1 MFQCM
6 TSRSLGLVGRAQ
18 GFSFSLPG
26 FCFILMSFQLPPC
39 SNVGVCYSLV
49 KNSTFACLVTTSSCS
64 CKHHVLPKKLL
75 RERTGFLGLL
85 EADGV
90 LAALPR
96 FTTALQVSRNMQH
109 HCQPEPAPV
118 ADLKTVSWELSEM
131 KLSQLKSTFPVSS
144 QPLEK
149 PYFFFPEEKAE
160 PYLQSPLLFPHRS
173 FLIGLFLHGR
183 KSKRKSLQSHQL
195 LEQFYDFLGKVLQ
208 CWI

>member
-1 MFQCM
+1 M

-85 EADGV
+85 EAEGV

-118 ADLKTVSWELSEM
+118 ADLKTVSFRNETVPTQIHLP
-131 KLSQLKSTFPVSS
+131 SQLSALRKTLFLFPRRESRTLPAKPSAFSSSLFSDWPVSARKKR
-144 QPLEK
+144 QAKK
-149 PYFFFPEEKAE
+149 PPV
-160 PYLQSPLLFPHRS
+160 PPTS
-173 FLIGLFLHGR
+173 
-183 KSKRKSLQSHQL
+183 
-195 LEQFYDFLGKVLQ
+195 
-208 CWI
+208 